1 MNFGSRTFVPV
12 SRMFKKQGLVS
23 HNSAES
29 EIIALEAGLRTDGL
43 LAVDL

>member
-12 SRMFKKQGLVS
+12 SRMYKKQALVA
-23 HNSAES
+23 HNTTES